1 MRNTLKILP
10 IIFLF
15 TLVPGLQNAFAA
27 PRIVDNTLG
36 SRLGTIFPELRQ
48 GYIDLNQNGSLD
60 RLEDMD
66 ELVPESRLRDEILQV
81 QEIFDFLIENYR
93 YLPLAKLNSVR
104 DALDDPQGAIPEILT
119 INYRTR
125 ISALIR
131 EREAMGEDG
140 LYLSP
145 SARRKALETMEDL
158 ISRLNLAYQKE
169 WRQAESDFVEAR
181 DELFTLLD
189 RGYPLPENLL
199 PEDYAIFES
208 TLINATMPQRA
219 DNPERSRIAV
229 LTLGKL
235 KSDAAVPYLI
245 DLLQRD
251 TFSREAIRALGN
263 IGTPDAQ
270 QILLEKLKSE
280 ETGDA
285 EALECIR
292 ALGKIGGKES
302 ADTLLDILKSK
313 EPEISMEKEQEI
325 LGSLSDMA
333 AGGYTDRR
341 ISTLLTEYLENPDP
355 SFRTIA
361 IRGLSFY
368 ADQASSVQVLNAM
381 KNDRDTKVV
390 MAAVRSAHHIN
401 HPSTV
406 PTMVGLL
413 REGNLSPDMTGEVI
427 KALGQH
433 PDGVRGAVNIQE
445 YLGDP
450 ERETRESARDAMKV
464 LYTQNAQVVASSLA
478 RGIAASKD
486 ELYLKEASSLLAELA
501 DPSAVNTFFSLLT
514 SSSPQVRK
522 NATWGLYR
530 IGVSG
535 NLRVQTALQKL
546 VTSETEPLEVRI
558 NALRALVKAG
568 EDHPSMLLWQ
578 TFSTVAKMRGT
589 KYSLLRLYALRGL
602 GALGT
607 INDEVRSVLF
617 LVARG
622 EQDQSLK
629 EEAVK
634 ALHSIGAS
642 SPGVE
647 NTLVEIAGDGEG
659 SSLPV
664 RIAALRALGDM
675 SSPETG
681 SAARSLLEEEP
692 GRELKRD
699 IVYALVKSDS
709 DDAWEVLF
717 DLSADEDINELLI
730 PFLEEGDPD
739 ILEPLINRRLK
750 REENQQ
756 IRTVLEALLMSY
768 SRGL

>member
-10 IIFLF
+10 VIFILTF
-15 TLVPGLQNAFAA
+15 VLSFQEAFAA

-36 SRLGTIFPELRQ
+36 ARLGTIFPELRE

-66 ELVPESRLRDEILQV
+66 ELVPESRLRDGILQV

-93 YLPLAKLNSVR
+93 YLPLEKLSSVR

-131 EREAMGEDG
+131 EREAMGDEG

-145 SARRKALETMEDL
+145 SARRKALATMEDL

-169 WRQAESDFVEAR
+169 WRQAESDFVDAR

-199 PEDYAIFES
+199 PEDWAIFES
-208 TLINATMPQRA
+208 TLINATMPQRT
-219 DNPERSRIAV
+219 DNPDRSRIAI

-235 KSDAAVPYLI
+235 KSDNAVPYLI
-245 DLLQRD
+245 DLLKGN
-251 TFSREAIRALGN
+251 TFSREVIRALGN

-270 QILLEKLKSE
+270 QILLERLKRE
-280 ETGDA
+280 ETGNA

-302 ADTLLDILKSK
+302 ADTLLDILAR
-313 EPEISMEKEQEI
+313 ETPEISAEKEQEI

-333 AGGYTDRR
+333 AGGYADRR
-341 ISTLLTEYLENPDP
+341 ISTLLTEYLENSDP
-355 SFRTIA
+355 TFRTIA

-381 KNDRDTKVV
+381 KSDRDSNVV
-390 MAAVRSAHHIN
+390 LTAVRSAHRIN

-406 PTMVGLL
+406 PTMVGIL
-413 REGNLSPDMTGEVI
+413 RDGKLGPDMTREVI

-450 ERETRESARDAMKV
+450 ERGIRESAREALKV
-464 LYTQNAQVVASSLA
+464 LYSRNAQAVASTLA
-478 RGIAASKD
+478 RGLAASKN
-486 ELYLKEASSLLAELA
+486 ETYLKEASSLLAELA
-501 DPSAVNTFFSLLT
+501 DPSGVNTFFSLLT

-522 NATWGLYR
+522 NASWGLYR
-530 IGVSG
+530 IGISG

-578 TFSTVAKMRGT
+578 TFSTVAKMRGE
-589 KYSLLRLYALRGL
+589 KYSVLRLYALRGL

-607 INDEVRSVLF
+607 VNDEVRSVLF

-622 EQDQSLK
+622 EKDQSLR

-634 ALHSIGAS
+634 ALHSIGAA

-647 NTLVEIAGDGEG
+647 NTLAEIAAGNGG
-659 SSLPV
+659 TSVPV
-664 RIAALRALGDM
+664 RIAALQALGDI
-675 SSPETG
+675 SSDETG
-681 SAARSLLEEEP
+681 AAARSLLEEDP
-692 GRELKRD
+692 GREIKRD
-699 IVYALVKSDS
+699 IVYSLVKSNS

-717 DLSADEDINELLI
+717 DLTADEDVNELLI

-756 IRTVLEALLMSY
+756 IRSVLEALIMSY

>member
-1 MRNTLKILP
+1 MRNSLKIILLL
-10 IIFLF
+10 FLF
-15 TLVPGLQNAFAA
+15 TFIQSFQDSFAA

-36 SRLGTIFPELRQ
+36 ARLGTIFPELRQ

-93 YLPLAKLNSVR
+93 YLPITRLNAVR

-125 ISALIR
+125 ISALIQ
-131 EREAMGEDG
+131 EREAMGEEG

-145 SARRKALETMEDL
+145 SARRKALATMEDL

-181 DELFTLLD
+181 NELFSLLD
-189 RGYPLPENLL
+189 KGYPLPENLL
-199 PEDYAIFES
+199 PEDYDIFES

-219 DNPERSRIAV
+219 ENQERSRTAI

-235 KSDAAVPYLI
+235 KSDNAVPYLI
-245 DLLQRD
+245 DLLRND
-251 TFSREAIRALGN
+251 TFSREAIRALGA

-270 QILLEKLKSE
+270 QILLERLNDESTE
-280 ETGDA
+280 SPET
-285 EALECIR
+285 LECIR

-302 ADTLLDILKSK
+302 ADTLLDILRTTA
-313 EPEISMEKEQEI
+313 EEMDAEKEQEI
-325 LGSLSDMA
+325 IGSLSAMA
-333 AGGYTDRR
+333 SGGYIDRR
-341 ISTLLTEYLENPDP
+341 ISSLLTEYLANPDP
-355 SFRTIA
+355 VLRSIA
-361 IRGLSFY
+361 IRGLSY
-368 ADQASSVQVLNAM
+368 YTDQASSVQVLNAM
-381 KNDRDTKVV
+381 KNDRNSTVV
-390 MAAVRSAHHIN
+390 LAAVRSAHRIN
-401 HPSTV
+401 HASTV

-413 REGNLSPDMTGEVI
+413 RDGNISQDMTREVI
-427 KALGQH
+427 EALGQH

-445 YLGDP
+445 FLGSP
-450 ERETRESARDAMKV
+450 ERETRNSARQTLKA
-464 LYTQNAQVVASSLA
+464 LYTQNPQVVATSLS
-478 RGIAASKD
+478 RGLATSKD
-486 ELYLKEASSLLAELA
+486 DLYLKEASSLLAELS
-501 DPSAVNTFFSLLT
+501 DSSALNTFFSLLT
-514 SSSPQVRK
+514 SSSPEVRK
-522 NATWGLYR
+522 NVTWGLYR

-535 NLRVQTALQKL
+535 NLRAQTALQKL

-558 NALRALVKAG
+558 NALRALAKAG

-578 TFSTVAKMRGT
+578 TFATTAKMRGE
-589 KYSLLRLYALRGL
+589 KYSILRLYSLRGL

-607 INDEVRSVLF
+607 INDEVLSVLS

-622 EQDQSLK
+622 EQDQSLR
-629 EEAVK
+629 EEAIK
-634 ALHSIGAS
+634 ALHSIGVS
-642 SPGVE
+642 SPAVE
-647 NTLVEIAGDGEG
+647 KTLAEIASGSGE
-659 SSLPV
+659 SPMSV

-675 SSPETG
+675 SSAETG
-681 SAARSLLEEEP
+681 PAARAILEDEP
-692 GRELKRD
+692 GQEPKRD
-699 IVYALVKSDS
+699 IVYSLVKSNS

-717 DLSADEDINELLI
+717 DLSADEDVNELLI

-756 IRTVLEALLMSY
+756 IRSILESLLMSY